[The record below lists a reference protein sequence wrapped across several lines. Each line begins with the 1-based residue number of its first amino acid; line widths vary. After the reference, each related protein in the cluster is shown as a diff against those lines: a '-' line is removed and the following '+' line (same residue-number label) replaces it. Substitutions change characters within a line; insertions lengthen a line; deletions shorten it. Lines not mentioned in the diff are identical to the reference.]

1 VWGGGGACAG
11 GGQPPAGS
19 RRELMRTAPAPL
31 PVASSLPSALALEQ
45 VIGETAADAALATA
59 RALHEFQNDGLSSR
73 TRMHASNQIVR
84 LFELR
89 LGCAGWIDFYA
100 VARARGARLLQERH
114 GDDLDPTTIALLIH
128 PLLHIF

>member
-1 VWGGGGACAG
+1 M
-11 GGQPPAGS
+11 
-19 RRELMRTAPAPL
+19 LTAPTPL
-31 PVASSLPSALALEQ
+31 PVASSLPSTLPLEQ
-45 VIGETAADAALATA
+45 ILGEITADAALATA

-73 TRMHASNQIVR
+73 TRMHVSNQIVR

-114 GDDLDPTTIALLIH
+114 GEDLDARTIAVLIDAVIEV
-128 PLLHIF
+128 LQQVVRAELN